1 MATNDLNIHIR
12 EESLVEG
19 CSVPQP
25 TRKARISGRPAP
37 APRLVRQGIG
47 RALGSLAVMPIGL
60 VASGIVPTAPFA
72 PSVHQSTPMRA
83 LLSNVQPSH
92 SYEAGLSSSVSSAA
106 TSQSSTN
113 TLVGPSRTG
122 PSGIASVTS
131 STTQNGAPGTSQGVL
146 GPVTGFGTASNKE
159 YGQPSSTLAAPVVA
173 IVRTPDGGGYWLVGA
188 DGGVFAF
195 GDATFHGSLANTRL
209 ARPIVAAIPT
219 PDGGG
224 YWLVGADG
232 GVFAFG
238 DATFH
243 GSLANTNLARPIV
256 AAIPTPDGGGYWLAS
271 TVIDAVRTSP
281 ARAVPASPTTAGRP
295 LGSFVVTCYDLT
307 GRTASGAFTSMATVA
322 VDPSVIALG
331 TKIYIQGVGYRY
343 AQDTGGAIRGR
354 RLDIWE
360 PTYADCMSWGVR
372 SAGVW
377 AP

>member
-113 TLVGPSRTG
+113 TLVGPSPTG

-195 GDATFHGSLANTRL
+195 GDATFHGSLANT
-209 ARPIVAAIPT
+209 
-219 PDGGG
+219 
-224 YWLVGADG
+224 
-232 GVFAFG
+232 
-238 DATFH
+238 
-243 GSLANTNLARPIV
+243 NLARPIA